1 MFNKLTFQIS
11 LVVLAITA
19 LYTLVYSGL
28 AGLLMSSAV
37 ALIAA
42 AFLEPF
48 ELVVGV
54 TVVFAI
60 LFTTVGKRL
69 IRSLEMFQ
77 NPDGATEIVGRVG
90 GMEKKY
96 HPVQHQL
103 HNPRMEPAG
112 VYDPMFEGF
121 EDIQP
126 TKPKEGESSKSA
138 AASTAATATN
148 QVGSDMVKAIAN
160 TAAGAATGAATGAT
174 AATGTAAAATGAAAK
189 STSAFTGSPATVS
202 SEEFESATGGL
213 FKLGKMP
220 SEHTDG
226 PKLDAGKTIM
236 KAMSS
241 FDPKT
246 ISSMTEDTKKLL
258 ETQKGLMSMLNQMR
272 PVLADG
278 KELLNTF
285 SGMFSGQNGGGAFKL

>member
-1 MFNKLTFQIS
+1 MQFNKLTFQIS

-42 AFLEPF
+42 AFLDPF

-54 TVVFAI
+54 TVIFAI

-77 NPDGATEIVGRVG
+77 NPDGAKEIVGRVG

-160 TAAGAATGAATGAT
+160 TAAGAATGAATGNT
-174 AATGTAAAATGAAAK
+174 AGTAAAVTGAAAK
-189 STSAFTGSPATVS
+189 STSAFTGSVS
-202 SEEFESATGGL
+202 DTEFESATGGL

-285 SGMFSGQNGGGAFKL
+285 SGMFSSQGSGSPFKL

>member
-1 MFNKLTFQIS
+1 MQFNKLTFQIS

-54 TVVFAI
+54 TVIFAI
-60 LFTTVGKRL
+60 LFTTVGKHL

-77 NPDGATEIVGRVG
+77 NPDGAMNIVNRVG

-103 HNPRMEPAG
+103 HNPRLEPAG
-112 VYDPMFEGF
+112 VYDPMVEGF
-121 EDIQP
+121 EDVQP

-148 QVGSDMVKAIAN
+148 QVAGDMVKAITTAAAG
-160 TAAGAATGAATGAT
+160 TAAGGAAK
-174 AATGTAAAATGAAAK
+174 AASGFADKPADV
-189 STSAFTGSPATVS
+189 ST
-202 SEEFESATGGL
+202 EEFESATGGL

-220 SEHTDG
+220 SEHADG

-285 SGMFSGQNGGGAFKL
+285 SGMFSGQNGGSPFKL

>member
-54 TVVFAI
+54 TVIFAI
-60 LFTTVGKRL
+60 LFTTVGKRF

-77 NPDGATEIVGRVG
+77 NPDGPKEILGLVN

-112 VYDPMFEGF
+112 VYDPMVEGF
-121 EDIQP
+121 ADVQP
-126 TKPKEGESSKSA
+126 TKPKEGESSKTSS
-138 AASTAATATN
+138 ASTAATATN
-148 QVGSDMVKAIAN
+148 QVASDMVKAITT
-160 TAAGAATGAATGAT
+160 TAAGTT
-174 AATGTAAAATGAAAK
+174 AGGTAKAASGFTDKPADV
-189 STSAFTGSPATVS
+189 ST
-202 SEEFESATGGL
+202 EEFESATGGL

-220 SEHTDG
+220 SEHADG

-285 SGMFSGQNGGGAFKL
+285 SGMFSGQGSGSPFKL

>member
-1 MFNKLTFQIS
+1 MQFNKLTFQIS

-77 NPDGATEIVGRVG
+77 NPDGAKEILGRVR
-90 GMEKKY
+90 GMEMKY
-96 HPVQHQL
+96 HPVQHQIRD
-103 HNPRMEPAG
+103 PRREPAG
-112 VYDPMFEGF
+112 VYDPMVEGF
-121 EDIQP
+121 EDVQP

-148 QVGSDMVKAIAN
+148 QVASDMVKAITS
-160 TAAGAATGAATGAT
+160 TAAGTSATAGAT
-174 AATGTAAAATGAAAK
+174 AGATASATP
-189 STSAFTGSPATVS
+189 PADVS
-202 SEEFESATGGL
+202 SEEFQSATGGL

-220 SEHTDG
+220 SEHADG

-285 SGMFSGQNGGGAFKL
+285 SGMFSGQNGGSPFKL

>member
-1 MFNKLTFQIS
+1 MQFNKLTFQIS

-48 ELVVGV
+48 ELIVGV
-54 TVVFAI
+54 TVIFAI

-77 NPDGATEIVGRVG
+77 NPDGAKEIVGRVHG
-90 GMEKKY
+90 IETQY

-103 HNPRMEPAG
+103 QNPHMEPAG

-160 TAAGAATGAATGAT
+160 TAAGNTTGAIAATA
-174 AATGTAAAATGAAAK
+174 GTAAAATGAAAK
-189 STSAFTGSPATVS
+189 STSAFTGSVS
-202 SEEFESATGGL
+202 DTEFESATGGL

-285 SGMFSGQNGGGAFKL
+285 SGMFSSQGSGSPFKL